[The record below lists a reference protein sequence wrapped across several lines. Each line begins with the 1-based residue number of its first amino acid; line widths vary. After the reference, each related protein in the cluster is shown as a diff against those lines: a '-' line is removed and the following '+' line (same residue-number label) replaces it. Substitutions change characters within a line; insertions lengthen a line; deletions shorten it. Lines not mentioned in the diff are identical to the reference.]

1 MNPPDIFY
9 GFIIVGDTM
18 QYTEQNMLTLAQDMI
33 CRMEVQDL
41 LNDAFNSL
49 VEVYRVSP
57 LHFQNDVAL
66 YATNQSKYTGPF
78 MDLIDYFKDVIVEEG
93 VEQYA

>member
-1 MNPPDIFY
+1 MD
-9 GFIIVGDTM
+9 
-18 QYTEQNMLTLAQDMI
+18 YTEENMVTLAQEMI

-41 LNDAFNSL
+41 LSDAFNSL

-57 LHFQNDVAL
+57 LHFQNDSIL
-66 YATNQSKYTGPF
+66 YGTNHTRYKGPF
-78 MDLIDYFKDVIVEEG
+78 MDLVDYFKETIVEDEG

>member
-1 MNPPDIFY
+1 MD
-9 GFIIVGDTM
+9 
-18 QYTEQNMLTLAQDMI
+18 YTEENMVTLAQEMI

-41 LNDAFNSL
+41 LSDAFNSL

-57 LHFQNDVAL
+57 LHFQNDSHL
-66 YATNQSKYTGPF
+66 YSTNNLRYKGPF
-78 MDLIDYFKDVIVEEG
+78 MDLVDYFKDTIIEDEG

>member
-1 MNPPDIFY
+1 MD
-9 GFIIVGDTM
+9 
-18 QYTEQNMLTLAQDMI
+18 YTEENMVTLAQEMI

-41 LNDAFNSL
+41 LSDAFNSL

-57 LHFQNDVAL
+57 LHFQNDSNL
-66 YATNQSKYTGPF
+66 YNTNHTRYKGPF
-78 MDLIDYFKDVIVEEG
+78 MDLVDYFKETIVEDEG

>member
-1 MNPPDIFY
+1 MD
-9 GFIIVGDTM
+9 
-18 QYTEQNMLTLAQDMI
+18 YTEENMVTLAQEMI

-41 LNDAFNSL
+41 LSDAFNSL

-57 LHFQNDVAL
+57 LHFQNDSSL
-66 YATNQSKYTGPF
+66 YGTNYTRYKGPF
-78 MDLIDYFKDVIVEEG
+78 MDLVDYFKETIVEDEG

>member
-1 MNPPDIFY
+1 ME
-9 GFIIVGDTM
+9 
-18 QYTEQNMLTLAQDMI
+18 YTEENMVTLAQEMI

-41 LNDAFNSL
+41 LSDAFNSL

-57 LHFQNDVAL
+57 LHFQNDSAL
-66 YATNQSKYTGPF
+66 YTTNHSKYKGPF

-93 VEQYA
+93 VEQNA